1 MSIHFNFQAIDKELE
16 LKEGF
21 ENYSS
26 PHQRPA
32 PVAKPWSHPMIQ
44 QQQQQPGKL
53 CNQNQTNNKLTRVRS
68 QHVWDCLGNWHT
80 YCTIHVS
87 RYKITIFFRD
97 HWLAKQSL
105 RLVNLQ

>member
-1 MSIHFNFQAIDKELE
+1 MSIYFNFQAIDKELE

-26 PHQRPA
+26 PRQRPA
-32 PVAKPWSHPMIQ
+32 PVAKPWSHPMMQ

-53 CNQNQTNNKLTRVRS
+53 CNQNQSTNKLTRVRFY
-68 QHVWDCLGNWHT
+68 HVWDCLGNWHT
-80 YCTIHVS
+80 YCTVS
-87 RYKITIFFRD
+87 RYKIIVFFRD
-97 HWLAKQSL
+97 HWLANQSL